1 MVPLA
6 IDILSPVLSSY
17 IFFYYPAIR
26 DNLAAALSNFQ
37 DILGSPCIF
46 LGVWFPLVYDS
57 SESNQHNLASVEDL
71 RLPLNS
77 TPNQRFKILML
88 VDLQFSYLLPL
99 LLLN

>member
-1 MVPLA
+1 LV
-6 IDILSPVLSSY
+6 
-17 IFFYYPAIR
+17 
-26 DNLAAALSNFQ
+26 
-37 DILGSPCIF
+37 
-46 LGVWFPLVYDS
+46 PLVYDS